1 MELPG
6 DGGGGRG
13 RAARRGAGA
22 LALFLACGVLA
33 TWPGVRHA
41 DDGYLAR
48 PSAGHGEAAAGDH
61 LQLSYSLWLVGHQ
74 LERGAAPWADP
85 YSFRPEA
92 EAAPNVQG
100 WLLGL
105 PYWPLDRLL
114 GHAWAW
120 NVLLLLSYVAAG
132 GLAAAWL
139 RALGLPF
146 GAALVGGLA
155 FALAPYRVAQSTG
168 HLLGLVSFLLP
179 AALLALERRRL
190 AFAALALAAIPLS
203 GQVHLALGAIPFVA
217 AYAWLR
223 GGRRAAAIVA
233 LPAIAAGLLVQQAVI
248 GGSIAAGGRSL
259 ASVRQYS
266 AHWGDFVSRS
276 ADHGV
281 ERLVFL
287 GWLAPLVALVGL
299 ALLARRDRR
308 LALLLGVGALVPLLL
323 ALGTTL
329 PLYEPLWRHF
339 PPLRYPRVPE
349 RLVPIASLCLAA
361 LVAYASARLRRPVL
375 VAALLVLL
383 ALDLRVPLYAAV
395 APDSANTAYAALR
408 EPGPLLELPVF
419 RPDVHFGSV
428 YLAYVRQSP
437 RERPQGY
444 STTAPTAADRLA
456 RQLRPL
462 SCGRG
467 TVPPGIQYVAVHR
480 GLYEQSGYFGSGC
493 AARAE
498 RNLETSGWR
507 LVARDGA
514 IAVYMPIE

>member
-1 MELPG
+1 MELPEG
-6 DGGGGRG
+6 RARGRG
-13 RAARRGAGA
+13 RAARRGALA
-22 LALFLACGVLA
+22 LALFLASGVLA
-33 TWPGVRHA
+33 TWPAVRQA
-41 DDGYLAR
+41 GDGYLAR
-48 PSAGHGEAAAGDH
+48 PSAGYGEAAAGDH

-92 EAAPNVQG
+92 KAAPNTQG

-105 PYWPLDRLL
+105 PYWPLDRLF
-114 GHAWAW
+114 GHVWAW
-120 NVLLLLSYVAAG
+120 NMLLLLSYVAAG
-132 GLAAAWL
+132 GLTAAWL

-168 HLLGLVSFLLP
+168 HLLGLISFLLP
-179 AALLALERRRL
+179 AALLALERRRTML
-190 AFAALALAAIPLS
+190 AVLALAAIPLS

-223 GGRRAAAIVA
+223 GGRRAGAIVA
-233 LPAIAAGLLVQQAVI
+233 LPAIAAGLLVQQVVI

-259 ASVRQYS
+259 DSVRRYS
-266 AHWGDFVSRS
+266 AHWGDFVTRS
-276 ADHGV
+276 TDHGV
-281 ERLVFL
+281 ERLVVL
-287 GWLAPLVALVGL
+287 GWLAPLVALAGL

-308 LALLLGVGALVPLLL
+308 LAVLLGVGALVPLLL

-349 RLVPIASLCLAA
+349 RLLPIALLCLAA
-361 LVAYASARLRRPVL
+361 LMAHAAARLRRPAL
-375 VAALLVLL
+375 VGALLVLL

-395 APDSANTAYAALR
+395 APDRASAAYAAIR
-408 EPGPLLELPVF
+408 SPGPLLELPVF
-419 RPDVHFGSV
+419 RPDLHFGSV
-428 YLAYVRQSP
+428 YLAYARQSP

-444 STTAPTAADRLA
+444 STTAPTEADRLA
-456 RQLRPL
+456 RELRPL

-467 TVPPGIQYVAVHR
+467 TVPPGIRYVAVHR
-480 GLYEQSGYFGSGC
+480 GLYAQSGFFAAGC

-498 RNLETSGWR
+498 RNLVQNGWR
-507 LVARDGA
+507 LVRRDGA

>member
-1 MELPG
+1 M
-6 DGGGGRG
+6 
-13 RAARRGAGA
+13 
-22 LALFLACGVLA
+22 
-33 TWPGVRHA
+33 
-41 DDGYLAR
+41 
-48 PSAGHGEAAAGDH
+48 GHGEAAAGDH

-190 AFAALALAAIPLS
+190 ALAALVVAAIPLS
-203 GQVHLALGAIPFVA
+203 GQLQLALGAIPFLA

-223 GGRRAAAIVA
+223 CGRRAAAVIA
-233 LPAIAAGLLVQQAVI
+233 LPAVAAGLIVQQAVI

-308 LALLLGVGALVPLLL
+308 LAVLLTLGALVPLLL

-329 PLYEPLWRHF
+329 PFYEPLWRHF

-361 LVAYASARLRRPVL
+361 LVAYAAARLRRPAL
-375 VAALLVLL
+375 VAVLLVLL

-395 APDSANTAYAALR
+395 APDRANAAYAALR

-419 RPDVHFGSV
+419 RPDLHFGSV

-467 TVPPGIQYVAVHR
+467 TVPPGIRYVAVHR
-480 GLYEQSGYFGSGC
+480 GLYEQSGFFAAGC
-493 AARAE
+493 AERAE
-498 RNLETSGWR
+498 RALAARGWR
-507 LVARDGA
+507 LVGRDGA
-514 IAVYMPIE
+514 IAVYYLPLER